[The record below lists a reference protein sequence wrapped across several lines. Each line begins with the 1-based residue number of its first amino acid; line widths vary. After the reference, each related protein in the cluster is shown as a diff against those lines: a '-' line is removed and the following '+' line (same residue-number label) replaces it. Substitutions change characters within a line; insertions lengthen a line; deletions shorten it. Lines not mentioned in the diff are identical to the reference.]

1 MGNIG
6 MDVSA
11 YLNWNLA
18 SALFLLSIFFGCWVL
33 NSLSAPGNWLMVLC
47 AGVYSWLMPPA
58 SPYAFG
64 WLVVATMAVLAGIGE
79 ILELATSAIGTRKAG
94 GSRKGTVLAVVGSF
108 VGCITGVILG
118 IPIPIPV
125 IGSLVGALFFAGC
138 GSMLGAYLGERW
150 DGKGER
156 EAWRVGW
163 ASFWGRLIGSLAKLL
178 TGLVMIA
185 IAVVAM
191 VF

>member
-6 MDVSA
+6 MDESA

-18 SALFLLSIFFGCWVL
+18 SALVLLSLCFGCWVL

-94 GSRKGTVLAVVGSF
+94 GSRKGTLLAVVGSF
-108 VGCITGVILG
+108 VGSITGVILA
-118 IPIPIPV
+118 IPV

-185 IAVVAM
+185 IAVLAM

>member
-1 MGNIG
+1 
-6 MDVSA
+6 MDESA
-11 YLNWNLA
+11 YLNYWNLA
-18 SALFLLSIFFGCWVL
+18 YASILLATFFGCWVL

-47 AGVYSWLMPPA
+47 AAVYSWLMPAA

-64 WLVVATMAVLAGIGE
+64 WVVVASMAVFAGLGE
-79 ILELATSAIGTRKAG
+79 LLELATSAVGTRKAG
-94 GSRKGTVLAVVGSF
+94 GSRKGTILAVVGSF
-108 VGCITGVILG
+108 VGSITGVLLG
-118 IPIPIPV
+118 VPIPIPV
-125 IGSLVGALFFAGC
+125 IGSLVGALLFAGC

-150 DGKGER
+150 DGKGNR

-191 VF
+191 LI

>member
-1 MGNIG
+1 
-6 MDVSA
+6 MDESA
-11 YLNWNLA
+11 YLNYWNLIY
-18 SALFLLSIFFGCWVL
+18 ALILLSIFFGCWVL
-33 NSLSAPGNWLMVLC
+33 NSLSAPGNWLIVLC
-47 AGVYSWLMPPA
+47 AAVYSWLMPPV

-64 WLVVATMAVLAGIGE
+64 WLVVATLAVLAGLGE
-79 ILELATSAIGTRKAG
+79 LLELATSAVGTQKAG
-94 GSRKGTVLAVVGSF
+94 GGRKGTILAVIGSF
-108 VGCITGVILG
+108 VGSITGVILG

-125 IGSLVGALFFAGC
+125 VGSFVGALLFAGC

-150 DGKGER
+150 DGKEKR

-163 ASFWGRLIGSLAKLL
+163 ASFWGRLVGSLAKLL

-191 VF
+191 LI